1 MSAAVPM
8 AVLGVVG
15 GGIIGASGGKER
27 AAEKEEEARDR
38 AKDDEKFHSGIFLR
52 FEEEKG
58 SQPRR

>member
-1 MSAAVPM
+1 M

-15 GGIIGASGGKER
+15 GGIIGAGAGKQR

-38 AKDDEKFHSGIFLR
+38 AKDDVKFHRGIFLR

>member
-1 MSAAVPM
+1 M

-15 GGIIGASGGKER
+15 GGIIGAGAGKER

-38 AKDDEKFHSGIFLR
+38 GKDDWKFHRSIFLR